1 MIPRSPQTP
10 NQHTSEAREV
20 WLMPVFRPKPGR
32 TAELRAAL
40 QDLQQ
45 TSRKDQGCIEYRVYA
60 CDERF
65 VLIEGWD
72 SQADLDGHNEQSHV
86 QRFVRISMDLLAEP
100 FTAIPIT
107 PVN

>member
-1 MIPRSPQTP
+1 
-10 NQHTSEAREV
+10 
-20 WLMPVFRPKPGR
+20 MPVFTPKPGR

-45 TSRKDQGCIEYRVYA
+45 TSRQDQGCLEYSVYA

-72 SQADLDGHNEQSHV
+72 SQADLDGHNEQAHV
-86 QRFVRISMDLLAEP
+86 QGFVRISLDLLAGP
-100 FTAIPIT
+100 FTVTAIT